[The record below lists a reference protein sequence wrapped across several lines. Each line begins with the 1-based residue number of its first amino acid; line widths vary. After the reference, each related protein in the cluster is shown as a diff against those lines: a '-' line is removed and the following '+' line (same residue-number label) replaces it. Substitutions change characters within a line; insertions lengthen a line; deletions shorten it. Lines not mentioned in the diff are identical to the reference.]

1 MDAFLASIGA
11 AVMGVFIG
19 FSAANAA
26 ITWVERWL
34 AKQEP
39 NHA

>member
-1 MDAFLASIGA
+1 MDAFLAGIGA
-11 AVMGVFIG
+11 AVMGALIG

-34 AKQEP
+34 AQQEP
-39 NHA
+39 SHA

>member
-1 MDAFLASIGA
+1 MDAFLAGIGA
-11 AVMGVFIG
+11 AVVGAVIG

-34 AKQEP
+34 ARRE
-39 NHA
+39 AE